1 MSIFFRSEPM
11 FAFSRYGFTGRRLR
25 PKKGLASKFGPFVCV
40 AAFDPLVPT
49 HSNIDICP
57 IMSIFCSKRIHSC
70 LTVLHGTT
78 PFTTTVL
85 VWYLDGMVC
94 PDGHLFRKIRTDCG
108 VWTSGGRWRRTCG
121 ITLGCVQE
129 VSCICGVRTHGGCWR
144 RTCGVWTHGGFWWRT
159 CGVTPDIRTEE
170 GKCQSQAVDQPHDS
184 VLLA

>member
-40 AAFDPLVPT
+40 AAFDPFVPT

-70 LTVLHGTT
+70 LTVLNSTT

-121 ITLGCVQE
+121 
-129 VSCICGVRTHGGCWR
+129 
-144 RTCGVWTHGGFWWRT
+144 VWIHGGFWWRT